1 MTKKLLKPD
10 SAKLVETDRTFKTA
24 WFAKEA
30 HKAKIADEELYHAIR
45 QVMQGQADDLGGGVY
60 KKRLN
65 DNMHRSIIVAKAGR
79 HWIYAY
85 LYAKNDRENIAP
97 DELAAFKKLA
107 KDYGS
112 ASDAKIAALLNDEE
126 LLEICHDD

>member
-1 MTKKLLKPD
+1 
-10 SAKLVETDRTFKTA
+10 
-24 WFAKEA
+24 
-30 HKAKIADEELYHAIR
+30 
-45 QVMQGQADDLGGGVY
+45 MQGQADDLGGGVY

-79 HWIYAY
+79 YCVYAY
-85 LYAKNDRENIAP
+85 LDAKKDRESIAP

-112 ASDAKIAALLNDEE
+112 ASDAMIAALLTDEE

>member
-1 MTKKLLKPD
+1 MTKKLPKPD
-10 SAKLVETDRTFKTA
+10 SAKPAETDRAFKTA

-30 HKAKIADEELYHAIR
+30 RKAKIADEELCHAIR

-79 HWIYAY
+79 HWVYAY
-85 LYAKNDRENIAP
+85 LYAKKDRENIAP

-112 ASDAKIAALLNDEE
+112 ASDARIAALLTDEE

>member
-1 MTKKLLKPD
+1 MQKKLPKPALLKPTG
-10 SAKLVETDRTFKTA
+10 SDRVFKTA

-30 HKAKIADEELYHAIR
+30 RKAKITDDGLCRAIN

-65 DNMHRSIIVAKAGR
+65 DNMHRSIIVAKAGL

-85 LYAKNDRENIAP
+85 LYAKKDRENIAP

-107 KDYGS
+107 KDYSS
-112 ASDAKIAALLNDEE
+112 AGDAKIVALLIEKE

>member
-1 MTKKLLKPD
+1 MTVGAKPICSD
-10 SAKLVETDRTFKTA
+10 QVFKTA

-30 HKAKIADEELYHAIR
+30 RKAKIMDAELCHAIR

-85 LYAKNDRENIAP
+85 LYAKKDRENIAP

-126 LLEICHDD
+126 LLEVCHDD